1 MYCFTFATFINQF
14 HHLAISIYN
23 VLKSYNLFELLF
35 KVNLLKSIE
44 HMHPE
49 NIRQKLYQYVDKGDD
64 KLLKLMYALAKEY
77 AGEDDFEYAFSDE
90 EIKLLEDRRVKR
102 LIGESKTYSLQ
113 EAKDIV
119 TGKNKI

>member
-1 MYCFTFATFINQF
+1 
-14 HHLAISIYN
+14 
-23 VLKSYNLFELLF
+23 
-35 KVNLLKSIE
+35 
-44 HMHPE
+44 MHPE